1 MIPVILDVDTG
12 IDDALAI
19 LFALAHPE
27 LDVRA
32 ITCVDGNTSLDQVVA
47 NTLAVLD
54 AAGAG
59 DIPVAAGAREPLI
72 EPSREAAWVHG
83 ADGLAE
89 TRLPPSARVPV
100 EVHAVELLRR
110 TLADA
115 PEPITLITL
124 APMTNIA
131 LLIRMHPEVVPRI
144 ARIVFMGGSASR
156 GNATA
161 VAEFNVWH
169 DPEAAFIVLNSGV
182 PLTMYGL
189 DVFERVVVD
198 PDRIARLRTSDHPA
212 EQLAGRLLGYTA
224 VHPASGETF
233 TYAMIGDAGA
243 VAAVAAPELLR
254 FENLPAQVELAGG
267 YSRGH
272 LIVDRREPGEGDY
285 LAARPWP
292 RADVALEVDAEAMAA
307 LFLDTLRRA

>member
-19 LFALAHPE
+19 LFAVAHPE

-59 DIPVAAGAREPLI
+59 DIPVAAGARDPLI
-72 EPSREAAWVHG
+72 ELSREAAWVHG

-89 TRLPPSARVPV
+89 THLPASPRKPV
-100 EVHAVELLRR
+100 DVHAVELLRR
-110 TLADA
+110 TLAES

-124 APMTNIA
+124 APMTNVA
-131 LLIRMHPEVVPRI
+131 LLIRMHPEVLPRI

-189 DVFERVVVD
+189 DVFEEVLID
-198 PDRIARLRTSDHPA
+198 QDRIARLPQGNPG
-212 EQLAGRLLGYTA
+212 EQLAGRLLGYTS

-243 VAAVAAPELLR
+243 VAAVVAPELLR

-272 LIVDRREPGEGDY
+272 LIVDRRASGEGDY
-285 LAARPWP
+285 LPAGPWP
-292 RADVALEVDAEAMAA
+292 RVDVALEVDAEAMAE
-307 LFLDTLRRA
+307 LFLTTLGGR